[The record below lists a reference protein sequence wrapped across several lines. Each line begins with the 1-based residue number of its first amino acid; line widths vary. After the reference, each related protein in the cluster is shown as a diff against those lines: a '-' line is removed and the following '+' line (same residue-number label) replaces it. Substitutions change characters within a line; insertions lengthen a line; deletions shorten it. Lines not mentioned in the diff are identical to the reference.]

1 MSNPVFDRIDGVSRK
16 GGYATFGS
24 RGQSAQS
31 QYPQQQYGQQPQYG
45 QYGQPGPQDM
55 SADQLNEMYNQPP
68 AGAVQSG
75 RVTVDDV
82 VMKAL
87 GLFGLM
93 LVTAAAVSFI
103 VPGLSPVLMLPA
115 IVVTLGLGLFIAF
128 KKSIS
133 VPLIVAY
140 AFFQGVLVG
149 SVTTIYGN
157 AFGPGVVTT
166 AVVASLS
173 VFAAMFAGWKF
184 GLVKVTSKSRRIFTL
199 AIFGYLI
206 FAMANL
212 VAAWAFGANDGW
224 GFFGFGSPMSILVSV
239 LAVGLA
245 SYSLAMDFDSIDRAV
260 GAQLPEKYSWLLAHG
275 LLVTVVWLYLEI
287 LRLVAQLQG
296 RD

>member
-1 MSNPVFDRIDGVSRK
+1 MSNPVFDRIDNVSRR
-16 GGYATFGS
+16 GGYASFG
-24 RGQSAQS
+24 RGQSN
-31 QYPQQQYGQQPQYG
+31 QQQAPQYGQPQFG

-55 SADQLNEMYNQPP
+55 SAQQLDNMYNQPA
-68 AGAVQSG
+68 AGPVQTG

-93 LVTAAAVSFI
+93 LVTAGAVSFV
-103 VPGLSPVLMLPA
+103 VPGLSPAIMLPS
-115 IVVTLGLGLFIAF
+115 IIVTLVLGFAVAL
-128 KKSIS
+128 KKTIS

-140 AFFQGVLVG
+140 AFFQGLLVG

-157 AFGPGVVTT
+157 AFGAGVVTT
-166 AVVASLS
+166 AVVATLS
-173 VFAAMFAGWKF
+173 VFVAMFAGWKF
-184 GLVKVTSKSRRIFTL
+184 GIVKVTSKSRRIFTL

-206 FAMANL
+206 FALANL
-212 VAAWAFGANDGW
+212 GAAWIFGANSGW
-224 GFFGFGSPMSILVSV
+224 GFFAFGSPISIGISF

-260 GAQLPEKYSWLLAHG
+260 AAQLPEKYSWLLAHG

>member
-1 MSNPVFDRIDGVSRK
+1 MSNPVFNRIDDVSRK
-16 GGYATFGS
+16 GGFATFGS
-24 RGQSAQS
+24 RSQSDR
-31 QYPQQQYGQQPQYG
+31 PQYGQQPPQYG
-45 QYGQPGPQDM
+45 QYARSGPQDM
-55 SADQLNEMYNQPP
+55 SARQLDDMYNQPP
-68 AGAVQSG
+68 ASAVQSG

-87 GLFGLM
+87 GLFGIM
-93 LVTAAAVSFI
+93 LVVAAAIAFV
-103 VPGLSPVLMLPA
+103 VPALSPVIMLPA
-115 IVVTLGLGLFIAF
+115 IVGSLGLGLFIAF

-140 AFFQGVLVG
+140 AIFQGLLVG
-149 SVTTIYGN
+149 SVTVTFGN
-157 AFGPGVVTT
+157 YFGAQVVTT

-173 VFAAMFAGWKF
+173 VFVAMFAGWKF
-184 GLVKVTSKSRRIFTL
+184 GIVKVTSTSRRIFTL

-206 FAMANL
+206 FALANL
-212 VAAWAFGANDGW
+212 VAAWAFGANQGW
-224 GFFGFGSPMSILVSV
+224 GFFAFGSWMSIGISF

-260 GAQLPEKYSWLLAHG
+260 AAQLPEKYSWLLAHG
-275 LLVTVVWLYLEI
+275 LLVTVVWLYLEM